1 MPSLSISR
9 RVCASSFRTL
19 SRFSPPNSLTYSVA
33 TLIAIGD
40 QVNLILN
47 FFLRKNIAI
56 AKQRVWEQTVASRGK
71 GPSFWKAYVE
81 EWDRPP
87 VVVKPGWGAWL
98 SGSTAQFVI
107 RRGEHSQSLNFLPD
121 PFFRRSAFVS
131 IPDLPLHRY
140 LRICVPQGAR
150 NRHLSA

>member
-1 MPSLSISR
+1 MASLSSSR
-9 RVCASSFRTL
+9 RVCAPSFHTRC
-19 SRFSPPNSLTYSVA
+19 PNSLTCSVA

-47 FFLRKNIAI
+47 FFLRKNIAL

-87 VVVKPGWGAWL
+87 VISKPGWGAWL
-98 SGSTAQFVI
+98 SGSAARFVI
-107 RRGEHSQSLNFLPD
+107 RRGECSQS
-121 PFFRRSAFVS
+121 S
-131 IPDLPLHRY
+131 IFAHTPP
-140 LRICVPQGAR
+140 
-150 NRHLSA
+150 